1 MYRIRF
7 QNLTTKD
14 KGPARSSIACPYCGL
29 VFDRR
34 VEYEYDSKHPSQGTP
49 SRSGGV
55 WYPLD
60 QLRIHVINEHDHGC
74 ATHTQFNRVWPLIK
88 AGHPIKYG
96 WVIITRHQGL
106 VEWLRRKGIKGEVIA
121 HATEDDVRGKD
132 VIGNLPL
139 HLANVALSVTVVD
152 MPNLPPELRGQ
163 DLSPEQMDEA
173 GATLRRYVVVGEPDT
188 LDPIAVGKDVLTGFG
203 YYVDIGSFGYDSIH
217 IAVYDDDG
225 ERVYE
230 DYCGR

>member
-1 MYRIRF
+1 MYRIKF

-14 KGPARSSIACPYCGL
+14 RGPARSSIMCPYCGQ

-34 VEYEYDSKHPSQGTP
+34 VEYEYDDLTFQGTP
-49 SRSGGV
+49 SRSGGI
-55 WYPLD
+55 WFPLD

-74 ATHTQFNRVWPLIK
+74 VTHTQFQRVWPLIK
-88 AGHPIKYG
+88 SGHPIKYG
-96 WVIITRHQGL
+96 RVIVTRHRGL
-106 VEWLRRKGIKGEVIA
+106 VEWLRRKGIEGEVIA
-121 HATEDDVRGKD
+121 HANADDVIGKD

-139 HLANVALSVTVVD
+139 HLASLALSVTVVD

-173 GATLRRYVVVGEPDT
+173 GATLRQYVVVGEPAA
-188 LDPIAVGKDVLTGFG
+188 LDPIEIGKDVLTGFG
-203 YYVDIGSFGYDSIH
+203 YHVDVRGFGYDSIH

-225 ERVYE
+225 EKVYE

>member
-1 MYRIRF
+1 MYRYRIKF

-14 KGPARSSIACPYCGL
+14 RGPARSSIVCPYCGFI
-29 VFDRR
+29 FDRR
-34 VEYEYDSKHPSQGTP
+34 VEYEYDRTFRGTP
-49 SRSGGV
+49 SRSGGF

-74 ATHTQFNRVWPLIK
+74 ATHTQFQRVWPLIK

-96 WVIITRHQGL
+96 QVIITRHKGL
-106 VEWLRRKGIKGEVIA
+106 VEWLRRRGIEGEVIA

-139 HLANVALSVTVVD
+139 HLASVALSVTVVD
-152 MPNLPPELRGQ
+152 MPYLSPELRGQ

-173 GATLRRYVVVGEPDT
+173 GATLRRYVVVGEPAT
-188 LDPIAVGKDVLTGFG
+188 LDPIATGRDVLTGFG
-203 YYVDIGSFGYDSIH
+203 YYVDISGFGYDSIH

-225 ERVYE
+225 EKVYE

>member
-14 KGPARSSIACPYCGL
+14 KGPARSSVRCPYCGQ
-29 VFDRR
+29 VFDRLI
-34 VEYEYDSKHPSQGTP
+34 EYDHQGTP
-49 SRSGGV
+49 SRSGDI

-74 ATHTQFNRVWPLIK
+74 TTRTQFQRVWPLIK
-88 AGHPIKYG
+88 AGHPVKYG
-96 WVIITRHQGL
+96 RVIVTRHRGL
-106 VEWLRRKGIKGEVIA
+106 VEWLRRKGIEGEVIA

-152 MPNLPPELRGQ
+152 MPYLPPELRGQ

-173 GATLRRYVVVGEPDT
+173 GATLRRYVVVGEPAT

-203 YYVDIGSFGYDSIH
+203 YHVDVRGFGYDSIH
-217 IAVYDDDG
+217 IAVYDNDD
-225 ERVYE
+225 EKVYE